1 MTDQTKD
8 LRTAE
13 DWFQFL
19 RNAQAKALGL
29 TRDEYEKWGSLT
41 DVTDQQS
48 FLRAHSKGFES
59 L

>member
-41 DVTDQQS
+41 DVTDQQT
-48 FLRAHSKGFES
+48 FLRRHSEGFRS

>member
-8 LRTAE
+8 LRTSE

-41 DVTDQQS
+41 DVTDQQT
-48 FLRAHSKGFES
+48 FLRRHSEGFRS